1 MLDLKDK
8 LNLLWK
14 FLFLAI
20 FAYGVI
26 SITCA
31 VKCGSGCGNCPYKQG
46 QVTQQCGSNCAKA
59 CCSKSLTPVKQ
70 CSAGCT
76 KPCCKK

>member
-1 MLDLKDK
+1 MLELKDK

-14 FLFLAI
+14 FLFLSI

-31 VKCGSGCGNCPYKQG
+31 INCGSGCGGCKSQC
-46 QVTQQCGSNCAKA
+46 QVDKA
-59 CCSKSLTPVKQ
+59 CCSSKSTPCTKSISK
-70 CSAGCT
+70 CAAGCT
-76 KPCCKK
+76 KPCCDK